1 MQVRHRLYI
10 LQSSLQSR
18 DKTHFM
24 RFSILYIIQSRKRLG
39 SWLGLGLR
47 SPRGR
52 SFPEGKYRCLG
63 IPEVSL
69 SDVNRDDGSDPIGG
83 SISPGKIAVA
93 VSGVLGTVLHEE
105 VEEVL
110 GLVTSVPVESH
121 MESSSDPLVMRGF
134 VEKDLEFFGVGGSSE
149 FLDGV

>member
-1 MQVRHRLYI
+1 MVFEVPEGEAFPKGNIGVLE
-10 LQSSLQSR
+10 
-18 DKTHFM
+18 
-24 RFSILYIIQSRKRLG
+24 
-39 SWLGLGLR
+39 
-47 SPRGR
+47 
-52 SFPEGKYRCLG
+52 FPE
-63 IPEVSL
+63 ISL

-83 SISPGKIAVA
+83 SISPGKIALA

-121 MESSSDPLVMRGF
+121 MESSSVPLVMRGF